1 MDKQKKFKTHAHTY
15 NACANFT
22 NANQQQQQQQEN
34 GHFEIKST
42 NMLVMETKKI

>member
-1 MDKQKKFKTHAHTY
+1 MDKKKFKTHAH

-22 NANQQQQQQQEN
+22 NANQQQQQQQQEN

-42 NMLVMETKKI
+42 NMLVMETKKNI